1 MCCILL
7 LFFNQSKDN
16 FETVRKVKK
25 QKYKSWIFKN
35 SLIYKF
41 DNENKLDYAFI
52 VMNIFKI

>member
-7 LFFNQSKDN
+7 LFFNQSEDN
-16 FETVRKVKK
+16 FETVRKVKEK
-25 QKYKSWIFKN
+25 HKSWIFKN

-52 VMNIFKI
+52 VMNIF